1 MNLGT
6 LVFEISFYNP
16 FNSRIKYNFQVT
28 EVYTKAIQPL
38 LFLYQDY
45 KFQGFIMIQRR
56 SVISKSPKITLAKIL
71 RYVRMEEIR
80 AYHPIVITE

>member
-1 MNLGT
+1 M
-6 LVFEISFYNP
+6 
-16 FNSRIKYNFQVT
+16 
-28 EVYTKAIQPL
+28 IQPL

-71 RYVRMEEIR
+71 RYVRMEDIR
-80 AYHPIVITE
+80 VSHPIIITE